1 MEKVSLRDYCEEAR
15 SRVESGEPDIAIRIT
30 RHILGQ
36 YPRHVE
42 SYRLLGQAL
51 LVAGRY
57 QEAAQQFR
65 RVLSADPEDAASHAG
80 LARIY
85 EATSELDKAVQQM
98 RRAVELS
105 PGDSDLR
112 AQMVRLANA
121 QQEGDTSERIE
132 LTRAA
137 LGRIYTRRGLYA
149 KAIQEYEAVLTLDA
163 DRADVQAALAEALW
177 RAGRHSEAAKLCR
190 HILDKLPNALKAN
203 LIIGAAIRFDSP
215 HSNEAKSYL
224 ELAQELDPE
233 NEVAQ
238 SLFGAESPLPSRRVE
253 IERLG
258 KDEIESAKVTLAPT
272 PPAEKL
278 ETPKKPELAL
288 DGMSELHEEEITPM
302 TDKDRPDEE
311 FEPLPDWLQGVGDDL
326 LEEEDQPA
334 ASSPPE
340 QEPAESEETPAW
352 LRDLVSHTE
361 EPDASI
367 ESPPSEPEGAPEPE
381 WLQELRPEAPEEAP
395 PDSGA
400 PDWLESIAAGQPP
413 TDLAGE
419 PGPSPDEPAL
429 TPAASEADQ
438 IDQAGEAREPDEQ
451 PTPSEIPAEPM
462 PGAEEGQALWEQILA
477 EEGIDLSSAEE
488 SLPPEAAGMTAEEWL
503 RSTGDLPKGPSVPS
517 APEPVAEEP
526 AGEEPPEEVREV
538 PAVDE
543 AAPPD
548 WLKGLQEPELTLEDE
563 AEEVTT
569 PTPEEEKEPSVLEPM
584 GDVVEETDIPDWL
597 REIGTGEPPPT
608 EKAQPPTDTGA
619 FPQVPVEEDGLPDW
633 LRDFEEPTA
642 EEQELETQDF
652 PPEVSGEPTI
662 DAEEG
667 QALWEQ
673 IVAEEEIDL
682 PSEEP
687 LLEEP
692 EAPAVP
698 IVDEVSSPDWL
709 ADLEEEEAEE
719 EASVLEPI
727 GDLDEEVELTPG
739 WLHEA
744 EAEEPAATDAELDD
758 VDLPDWLREVAA
770 GEEVHAEE
778 GEPVTPAAEAE
789 VPDWLRE
796 LKEPA
801 AEMEPPGEAE
811 ALPDLTAEA
820 MEETEETVEAEI
832 DETGLPDWLRE
843 PSAEAAEPLA
853 EPEAGPSAEVPE
865 WLTELETDETL
876 LTESAVEE
884 STELGTGE
892 VPDWLSEVMAGEPPI
907 AQEWAAEAEIALPPE
922 VEVEE
927 EQEGRIPDWL
937 RDFRERETYVAEEPT
952 EEVEEAEEFAEAEI
966 QAEPTAPSE
975 LPDWLHQLREG
986 APEPEP
992 MEPEEYPVTE
1002 EEPVAEEAEPAVEFP
1017 LEPEM
1022 IQPDAAGPEW
1032 LGELVRAEESL
1043 DELEA
1048 IEEEIAPEE
1057 IVSEEIAAAPEEY
1070 VEAVEAEVPE
1080 PEEYVEAAEAEVPE
1094 PEEYVEAVEAEV
1106 PEPEEYVEVVEAE
1119 VPEPTLVP
1127 EPLGTRELKALRV
1140 EDLPKDPNA
1149 RLSMAHAALNAG
1161 DWSEALT
1168 IYETLVSSSELLDSV
1183 IDDLKVGVRR
1193 YPDNANGHQ
1202 LLGDAFMKDGRL
1214 QDALEAYRTALNR
1227 L

>member
-15 SRVESGEPDIAIRIT
+15 SRVESSEPNIAIRMT

-57 QEAAQQFR
+57 QEATHQFR
-65 RVLSADPEDAASHAG
+65 RVLSADPEDATSHAG

-85 EATSELDKAVQQM
+85 EATSKFDKAFQQM

-105 PGDSDLR
+105 PGDPDLR

-149 KAIQEYEAVLTLDA
+149 KAIQEFEAVLTLDA
-163 DRADVQAALAEALW
+163 DRVDVQAALAEALW
-177 RAGRHSEAAKLCR
+177 RAGHHSEAAKLCR

-215 HSNEAKSYL
+215 HSNEVKSYL

-238 SLFGAESPLPSRRVE
+238 SLFGAESPLPLRRVE

-258 KDEIESAKVTLAPT
+258 KDEIESAEVTLAPT
-272 PPAEKL
+272 PAAEEL
-278 ETPKKPELAL
+278 ETSKKPAPTL
-288 DGMSELHEEEITPM
+288 DGMRELHEEETTPM

-311 FEPLPDWLQGVGDDL
+311 LEPLPDWLQGVGDDL

-340 QEPAESEETPAW
+340 QEPAESDETPAW

-361 EPDASI
+361 EPDAST
-367 ESPPSEPEGAPEPE
+367 ESGPSEPEGAPEPE
-381 WLQELRPEAPEEAP
+381 WLQELRPEAPKEAP

-419 PGPSPDEPAL
+419 PGPSPDEAAL
-429 TPAASEADQ
+429 TPTASET
-438 IDQAGEAREPDEQ
+438 DEQ

-488 SLPPEAAGMTAEEWL
+488 ALPPEAAGMTAEEWL
-503 RSTGDLPKGPSVPS
+503 RSTGDLPKTPSVPPV
-517 APEPVAEEP
+517 PEAAAEEP
-526 AGEEPPEEVREV
+526 AGEQPPEEIEPVG
-538 PAVDE
+538 AVDE

-548 WLKGLQEPELTLEDE
+548 WLEGLQEPEFTLEDE
-563 AEEVTT
+563 PEAVTT
-569 PTPEEEKEPSVLEPM
+569 PAPGEEEEHSVLEPM
-584 GDVVEETDIPDWL
+584 GDLVEETDIPDWL
-597 REIGTGEPPPT
+597 REISTGEPPPA
-608 EKAQPPTDTGA
+608 EEAPSLADTGA

-633 LRDFEEPTA
+633 LRDFEEPMA
-642 EEQELETQDF
+642 EEPELGTQVM
-652 PPEVSGEPTI
+652 PPAGPGEPTT

-673 IVAEEEIDL
+673 ILAEEEIDV
-682 PSEEP
+682 PSEE
-687 LLEEP
+687 LSLEEP
-692 EAPAVP
+692 EAPTVP
-698 IVDEVSSPDWL
+698 IADEASSPDWL
-709 ADLEEEEAEE
+709 ANLEEEEEE
-719 EASVLEPI
+719 EEPSVLEPV
-727 GDLDEEVELTPG
+727 GDVEEEVELPPD
-739 WLHEA
+739 WLQEM
-744 EAEEPAATDAELDD
+744 EAEEPAATGAEIDE

-789 VPDWLRE
+789 LPDWLSE

-801 AEMEPPGEAE
+801 AEMELPGEAE
-811 ALPDLTAEA
+811 ALPDMTAEA

-832 DETGLPDWLRE
+832 DEAGLPDWLRE
-843 PSAEAAEPLA
+843 PPAEAAEPLA
-853 EPEAGPSAEVPE
+853 EPEAGPSAETPE

-876 LTESAVEE
+876 LTESAIEE

-907 AQEWAAEAEIALPPE
+907 AQEWASEAEIALPPE

-937 RDFRERETYVAEEPT
+937 RDFRERETYVEEEPL
-952 EEVEEAEEFAEAEI
+952 VAAEEAEAFAEAEI

-986 APEPEP
+986 APAPEP
-992 MEPEEYPVTE
+992 TEPEEYPVTE
-1002 EEPVAEEAEPAVEFP
+1002 GVPVEEEAEPIAEELPIAEEAEPAVELPF
-1017 LEPEM
+1017 EPEM
-1022 IQPDAAGPEW
+1022 IQPDAAGPDW

-1048 IEEEIAPEE
+1048 IEEEITPEE
-1057 IVSEEIAAAPEEY
+1057 IVSEEIPAASEEY

-1080 PEEYVEAAEAEVPE
+1080 PEEYVEA
-1094 PEEYVEAVEAEV
+1094 VEAEA
-1106 PEPEEYVEVVEAE
+1106 PEPEEYVEVVDAEA
-1119 VPEPTLVP
+1119 PEPTPVP
-1127 EPLGTRELKALRV
+1127 EPLITRELKALRA

-1168 IYETLVSSSELLDSV
+1168 IYETLVSSSELLDDV
-1183 IDDLKVGVRR
+1183 IDDLEVGVRR

-1202 LLGDAFMKDGRL
+1202 LLGDALMKDGRL
-1214 QDALEAYRTALNR
+1214 QDALQAYRTALSR